1 VADNTLRFVTLNLWG
16 DNGPWQER
24 LDLTVKGLAALAPDV
39 VTLQEVRD
47 VPGRV
52 PNQAETLAEAL
63 GFHHV
68 FAPSTAWGGGHEGL
82 AVVSRFPIGG
92 HEARPL
98 PHSTETEGRIVLSA
112 RVDAPAGEMWV
123 HTTHLAFREHEGRKR
138 EDQVLFIDGV
148 VTEHKNDNVH
158 VLTGDF
164 NAVPESDEIRW
175 LVGMTTLAERRV
187 AYQDA
192 WDRVHPGERGITWA
206 RSNPY
211 VDLLSFL
218 RPDRRLDYV
227 FVSPVR
233 RDGRARVH
241 GASIVLDEPGVA
253 ADGVAVYPSDHFG
266 VMVDVQV
273 VPNVVAGAPGKK

>member
-1 VADNTLRFVTLNLWG
+1 MAASRLRFVTLNLWG
-16 DNGPWQER
+16 ENGPWQER

-39 VTLQEVRD
+39 VTLQEVRE

-52 PNQAETLAEAL
+52 PNQAETLAKAL

-82 AVVSRFPIGG
+82 AVASRFPIGV
-92 HEARPL
+92 HEARAL
-98 PHSTETEGRIVLSA
+98 PHSTDTEGRIVLSA
-112 RVDAPAGEMWV
+112 RVDAPVGEIWV

-148 VTEHKNDNVH
+148 VTEHKNDNVQ

-164 NAVPESDEIRW
+164 NAVPDSDEIRW
-175 LVGMTTLAERRV
+175 LVGMTTLADRRV

-192 WDRVHPGERGITWA
+192 WDRIHPGERGITWA

-211 VDLLSFL
+211 VHLLGFL

-241 GASIVLDEPGVA
+241 GAAIVLAEPHA
-253 ADGVAVYPSDHFG
+253 APGGAPVYASDHFG
-266 VMVDVQV
+266 VMADVQV
-273 VPNVVAGAPGKK
+273 AADAVANPPGNQ